1 MECQSAHKALNERLE
16 KLGFPRLIT
25 RTGLSTGPM
34 VVGNMGSEK
43 RFDYT
48 IMGDSVNLASRLE
61 GVNKVYGTRL
71 LVSGSTM
78 EAAPAI
84 KFLNIDSVRVVGQTK
99 PVALYTP
106 FESLPEWSASYQ
118 EALATYARGDFK
130 GALPLFRAIDFP
142 AAANMAARCESMLR
156 DGPPQQ
162 WDGVWNLSS
171 K

>member
-1 MECQSAHKALNERLE
+1 
-16 KLGFPRLIT
+16 
-25 RTGLSTGPM
+25 M

-99 PVALYTP
+99 PVALFTP
-106 FESLPEWSASYQ
+106 FEILPEWSAFYGN
-118 EALATYARGDFK
+118 ALATYARGDFA
-130 GALPLFRAIDFP
+130 GAIPMFRAIDFP
-142 AAANMAARCESMLR
+142 AAANMAARCENMLR
-156 DGPPQQ
+156 EGPPQQ